1 MSIFSI
7 FAKGGILMWVLLLI
21 SISVIAIVIEK
32 YRKLAQARKLNLKL
46 ISSLKSQDKL
56 DNLRSI
62 LRIYEDESPLSAVLS
77 KLYLEHN
84 DDPQLMRESM
94 ESTADIEMHKL
105 EKGMVWLSTFAAIAP
120 LVGFLGTVI
129 GMVKVFMNMQA
140 ASQSGVDISL
150 LAGGIWEALLTTVG
164 GLVVGI
170 PALIFY
176 NDLVQNLEN
185 IAKEIQDHAVA
196 NLIRFQNLS
205 KQENKP

>member
-32 YRKLAQARKLNLKL
+32 YRKLTQARRLNSKL

-205 KQENKP
+205 KQETKP

>member
-1 MSIFSI
+1 MSVFSI

-21 SISVIAIVIEK
+21 SIGVIAIVIEK
-32 YRKLAQARKLNLKL
+32 YRSLAKAKNKNNKL
-46 ISSLKSQDKL
+46 ISSLKVQDKL
-56 DNLRSI
+56 DNLRSV

-84 DDPQLMRESM
+84 EDPQLMRESM
-94 ESTADIEMHKL
+94 ESAADMEMHKL

-120 LVGFLGTVI
+120 LMGFLGTVI

-185 IAKEIQDHAVA
+185 IAAEVQDHAIA
-196 NLIRFQNLS
+196 HLIRFQQLS
-205 KQENKP
+205 KQDQKP

>member
-1 MSIFSI
+1 
-7 FAKGGILMWVLLLI
+7 MWILLLI

-32 YRKLAQARKLNLKL
+32 YRKLTQARRANSRL
-46 ISSLKSQDKL
+46 IISLQAQDKL
-56 DNLRSI
+56 ENLRSI
-62 LRIYEDESPLSAVLS
+62 LRIHEHESPLSAVLC

-84 DDPQLMRESM
+84 DDQQLMRESM
-94 ESTADIEMHKL
+94 ESCADMEMHKL
-105 EKGMVWLSTFAAIAP
+105 EQGMVWLSTFAAIAP

-176 NDLVQNLEN
+176 NDLVQNLES

-196 NLIRFQNLS
+196 HLIRFQKLTS
-205 KQENKP
+205 QERKQ

>member
-7 FAKGGILMWVLLLI
+7 FAKGGILMWILLLI

-32 YRKLAQARKLNLKL
+32 YRKISRARGLNSKL
-46 ISSLKSQDKL
+46 INSLQAQDKL
-56 DNLRSI
+56 ENLRSV

-94 ESTADIEMHKL
+94 ESCADIEMHKL

-185 IAKEIQDHAVA
+185 IAKEIQDHSVA
-196 NLIRFQNLS
+196 HLIRFQNLINPG
-205 KQENKP
+205 NK

>member
-7 FAKGGILMWVLLLI
+7 FAKGGTLMWILLVI
-21 SISVIAIVIEK
+21 SICVIAIVIEK
-32 YRKLAQARKLNLKL
+32 YRSLAKARQLNRKL
-46 ISSLKSQDKL
+46 ISSLKTQDKL
-56 DNLRSI
+56 DNLKSV

-94 ESTADIEMHKL
+94 ESTADMEMHKL

-176 NDLVQNLEN
+176 NDLVQNLED
-185 IAKEIQDHAVA
+185 IAKEIQDQAVA
-196 NLIRFQNLS
+196 HMIRFQNLI
-205 KQENKP
+205 KQESKP